1 MPAIR
6 FLRVPADVRAL
17 VHGLYP
23 EITRKVRAGLDE
35 LAKDLKQASD
45 DLKNKD
51 TKQAQQSM
59 DKAAQDVRRER
70 IAKECAREHGFN
82 VSDEEKGRQD
92 LAA

>member
-1 MPAIR
+1 MPESESGAR
-6 FLRVPADVRAL
+6 SPEQYHADAQYDVGEWKDWAKLEGHPIIEKRWAEYL
-17 VHGLYP
+17 AQYP
-23 EITRKVRAGLDE
+23 EVSK
-35 LAKDLKQASD
+35 
-45 DLKNKD
+45 
-51 TKQAQQSM
+51 M